1 MHILFLG
8 INYWPEETGIAVFN
22 TGRCEYLAS
31 QGHEVTIC
39 TAFPYYPQ
47 WQVPAPYR
55 RKLFVRELHNGVTIC
70 RSYVYVPQRVTSS
83 KRILHEA
90 SFIASSCLRAL
101 GGKKPDLL
109 FVVSP
114 PLGLGI
120 SAMLLSRVWR
130 IPFLFHVEDLQPD
143 AAVDLGMLHVGR
155 LTKFLYGVERLAY
168 RHAAVVST
176 ITESMRLRIVAKGI
190 PDHKVILSSAWAD
203 PTCFSVPLQSGGELF
218 RRMFGFTNRF
228 LVIHSGN
235 MGVKQGLEMILHAAS
250 QSRDDDGIAYL
261 LVGDGVMRPQLER
274 QAQSLGLRNLHFLPL
289 QPKAMFLDMLAAAD
303 VCLVTQQ
310 QTVADIVFPSKVV
323 TLLSAGRPVV
333 ASLNSS
339 SEVARVVTEAG
350 SGVVTPPEDSLALR
364 DALFALR
371 QQPDRLREMSFNGR
385 VYARERW
392 NRERI
397 LPQMEAWLLK
407 IAQNEPIKTPPAK
420 VLEVGSAR
428 SPR

>member
-1 MHILFLG
+1 MRILFLG

-31 QGHEVTIC
+31 QGHDVTIC

-47 WQVPAPYR
+47 WQVPDSYR
-55 RKLFVRELHNGVTIC
+55 RKVFVREVHNGVTIL
-70 RSYVYVPQRVTSS
+70 RSYLYVPQRVTSS

-120 SAMLLSRVWR
+120 SAILLSRIWR

-143 AAVDLGMLHVGR
+143 AAVDLGMLRVGR

-168 RHAAVVST
+168 RHAALVST
-176 ITESMRLRIVAKGI
+176 ITEAMRLRIVSKGI

-203 PTCFSVPLQSGGELF
+203 PTCFAVPLQGGGEMF
-218 RRMFGFTNRF
+218 RQKFGFGDRF

-235 MGVKQGLEMILHAAS
+235 MGVKQGLEVILHAAL
-250 QSRDDDGIAYL
+250 QSRGDSGIAYL

-274 QAQSLGLRNLHFLPL
+274 EAQTLGLHNLYFLPL

-303 VCLVTQQ
+303 ICLVTQQ
-310 QTVADIVFPSKVV
+310 QSVADIVFPSKVV

-333 ASLNSS
+333 ASLSSS
-339 SEVARVVTEAG
+339 SEVAYVVTEAG
-350 SGVVTPPEDSLALR
+350 SGVVTPPEDPVALR
-364 DALFALR
+364 DTLLSLCR
-371 QQPDRLREMSFNGR
+371 RPDLLREMSLNGR
-385 VYARERW
+385 AYARARW
-392 NRERI
+392 DREHI
-397 LPQMEAWLLK
+397 LPQMEAALLK
-407 IAQNEPIKTPPAK
+407 VARNERVKASSALD
-420 VLEVGSAR
+420 VQEV
-428 SPR
+428 